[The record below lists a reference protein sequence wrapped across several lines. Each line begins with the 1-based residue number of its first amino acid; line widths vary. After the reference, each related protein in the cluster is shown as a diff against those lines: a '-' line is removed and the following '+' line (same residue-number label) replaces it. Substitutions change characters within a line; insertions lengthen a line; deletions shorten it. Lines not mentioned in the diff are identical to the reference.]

1 MIMSGNKRT
10 RLSPEGRR
18 NQLLDTARD
27 LLLKKGFSGF
37 TMEALATEAGVSNP
51 LVYKYFDTRLELL
64 QELWTR
70 EYERYS
76 RSVREQLSKAE
87 NFEDIVRL
95 FVNLNFTE
103 LSLGEITHIL
113 GSQPE
118 LREVT
123 KAKQKSNQRGTG
135 LFLVNTVEEMYH
147 LTPSQAS
154 HLVVLASGAS
164 IEAARHYA
172 RYGGSRRKMVEDTVS
187 FILNGVEAFK
197 T

>member
-1 MIMSGNKRT
+1 MSGNKRT

-70 EYERYS
+70 EYERYN
-76 RSVREQLSKAE
+76 RNVREQLTKAE

-164 IEAARHYA
+164 LEAARHYA
-172 RYGGSRRKMVEDTVS
+172 RYNGSRRKMVEDTVS

>member
-1 MIMSGNKRT
+1 MNSKKRI

-18 NQLLDTARD
+18 NQLLDSARD
-27 LLLKKGFSGF
+27 LIQNQGFSGF
-37 TMEALATEAGVSNP
+37 TMEALATAAGVSNP

-70 EYERYS
+70 EYERYN
-76 RSVREQLSKAE
+76 RNVREQLTKAE

-123 KAKQKSNQRGTG
+123 KAKQKSNHGKTG
-135 LFLVNTVEEMYH
+135 RFLVNTVEEMYH
-147 LTPSQAS
+147 LTPSQAT

-172 RYGGSRRKMVEDTVS
+172 RYGGSRKKMVEDTVR
-187 FILNGVEAFK
+187 FILNGAEAFR

>member
-1 MIMSGNKRT
+1 MNSKKRI

-18 NQLLDTARD
+18 NQLLDSARD
-27 LLLKKGFSGF
+27 LIQDQGFSGF

-70 EYERYS
+70 EYERYN
-76 RSVREQLSKAE
+76 RKGREQLTKAE

-147 LTPSQAS
+147 LTPSQAT

-172 RYGGSRRKMVEDTVS
+172 RYGGSRKKMVEDTVN
-187 FILNGVEAFK
+187 FILNGAEAFR

>member
-1 MIMSGNKRT
+1 MNGKKRI

-18 NQLLDTARD
+18 NQLLDSARD
-27 LLLKKGFSGF
+27 LIQDQGFSGF

-70 EYERYS
+70 EYERYN
-76 RSVREQLSKAE
+76 RSVREQLSKAK

-147 LTPSQAS
+147 LTPSQAT

-172 RYGGSRRKMVEDTVS
+172 RYGGSRKKMVEDTVN
-187 FILNGVEAFK
+187 FILSGAEAFR

>member
-1 MIMSGNKRT
+1 MNSKKRI

-18 NQLLDTARD
+18 NQLLDSARD
-27 LLLKKGFSGF
+27 LIQDQGFSGF

-70 EYERYS
+70 EYERYN
-76 RSVREQLSKAE
+76 RNVREQLTKAE

-147 LTPSQAS
+147 LTPSQAT

>member
-1 MIMSGNKRT
+1 MNSKKRI

-18 NQLLDTARD
+18 NQLLDSARD
-27 LLLKKGFSGF
+27 LIQDQGFSGF
-37 TMEALATEAGVSNP
+37 TMEALATEAGVRNP
-51 LVYKYFDTRLELL
+51 LVYKYSDTRLELL

-70 EYERYS
+70 EYERYN
-76 RSVREQLSKAE
+76 RNVREQLTKAE

-147 LTPSQAS
+147 LTPSQAT

-172 RYGGSRRKMVEDTVS
+172 RYGGSRKKMVEDTVN
-187 FILNGVEAFK
+187 FILNGAEAFR

>member
-1 MIMSGNKRT
+1 MNSKKRI

-18 NQLLDTARD
+18 NQLLDSARD
-27 LLLKKGFSGF
+27 LIQDQGFSGF
-37 TMEALATEAGVSNP
+37 TMEALATAAGVSNP

-70 EYERYS
+70 EYERYN
-76 RSVREQLSKAE
+76 RNVREQLTKAE

-123 KAKQKSNQRGTG
+123 KAKQKSNHGKTG
-135 LFLVNTVEEMYH
+135 RFLVNTVEEMYH
-147 LTPSQAS
+147 LTPSQAT

-172 RYGGSRRKMVEDTVS
+172 RYGGSRKKMVEDTVR
-187 FILNGVEAFK
+187 FILNGAEAFR

>member
-1 MIMSGNKRT
+1 MNSKKRI

-18 NQLLDTARD
+18 NQLLDSARD
-27 LLLKKGFSGF
+27 LIQNQGFSGF

-70 EYERYS
+70 EYERYN
-76 RSVREQLSKAE
+76 RNVREQLTKAE

-147 LTPSQAS
+147 LTPSQAT

-172 RYGGSRRKMVEDTVS
+172 RYGGSRKKMVEDTVS
-187 FILNGVEAFK
+187 FILNGAEAFR

>member
-1 MIMSGNKRT
+1 MNGKKRI

-18 NQLLDTARD
+18 NQLLDSARD
-27 LLLKKGFSGF
+27 LIQDQGFSGF

-70 EYERYS
+70 EYERYN
-76 RSVREQLSKAE
+76 RNVREQLTKAE

-123 KAKQKSNQRGTG
+123 KAKQKSNHGKTG
-135 LFLVNTVEEMYH
+135 RFLVNTVEEMYH
-147 LTPSQAS
+147 LTPSQAT

-172 RYGGSRRKMVEDTVS
+172 RYGGSRKKMVEDTVN
-187 FILNGVEAFK
+187 FILNGAEALR

>member
-1 MIMSGNKRT
+1 MNGKKRI
-10 RLSPEGRR
+10 RLSPESRR
-18 NQLLDTARD
+18 NQLLDSAKN
-27 LLLKKGFSGF
+27 LIQKQGFSGF

-70 EYERYS
+70 EYERYN
-76 RSVREQLSKAE
+76 RNVREQLTKAE

-147 LTPSQAS
+147 LTPSQAT

-172 RYGGSRRKMVEDTVS
+172 RYGGSRKKMVEDTVN
-187 FILNGVEAFK
+187 FILNGAEAFR

>member
-1 MIMSGNKRT
+1 MNGKKRI

-18 NQLLDTARD
+18 KQLLDSARD
-27 LLLKKGFSGF
+27 LIQDQGFSGF

-70 EYERYS
+70 EYERYN
-76 RSVREQLSKAE
+76 RSVREQLSKAK

>member
-1 MIMSGNKRT
+1 MNGKKRI

-18 NQLLDTARD
+18 NQLLDSARD
-27 LLLKKGFSGF
+27 LIQDQGFSGF

-70 EYERYS
+70 EYERYN
-76 RSVREQLSKAE
+76 RNVREQLTKAE
-87 NFEDIVRL
+87 TFEDIVRL

-147 LTPSQAS
+147 LTPSQAT

-172 RYGGSRRKMVEDTVS
+172 RYGGSRKKMVEDTVN
-187 FILNGVEAFK
+187 FILNGAEAFR

>member
-1 MIMSGNKRT
+1 MNGKKRI

-18 NQLLDTARD
+18 NQLLDSARD
-27 LLLKKGFSGF
+27 LIQNQGFSGF
-37 TMEALATEAGVSNP
+37 TMEALATAAGVSNP

-70 EYERYS
+70 EYERYN
-76 RSVREQLSKAE
+76 RNVREQLTKAE

-147 LTPSQAS
+147 LTPSQAT

-172 RYGGSRRKMVEDTVS
+172 RYGGSRKKMVEDTVN
-187 FILNGVEAFK
+187 FILNGAEAFR

>member
-1 MIMSGNKRT
+1 MMNGKKRI
-10 RLSPEGRR
+10 RLSPESRR
-18 NQLLDTARD
+18 NQLLDSAKN
-27 LLLKKGFSGF
+27 LIQKQGFSGF

-70 EYERYS
+70 EYERYN
-76 RSVREQLSKAE
+76 RNVREQLTKAE

-147 LTPSQAS
+147 LTPSQAT

-172 RYGGSRRKMVEDTVS
+172 RYGGSRKKMVEDTVN
-187 FILNGVEAFK
+187 FILNGAEAFR

>member
-1 MIMSGNKRT
+1 MNSKKRI

-18 NQLLDTARD
+18 NQLLDSARD
-27 LLLKKGFSGF
+27 LIQDQGFSGF

-70 EYERYS
+70 EYERYN

>member
-1 MIMSGNKRT
+1 MNSKKRI

-18 NQLLDTARD
+18 NQLLDSARD
-27 LLLKKGFSGF
+27 LIQDQGFSGF
-37 TMEALATEAGVSNP
+37 TMEALATAAGVSNP

-70 EYERYS
+70 EYERYN
-76 RSVREQLSKAE
+76 RNVREQLTKAE

-147 LTPSQAS
+147 LTPSQAT

-172 RYGGSRRKMVEDTVS
+172 RYGGSRKKMVEDTVS
-187 FILNGVEAFK
+187 FILKGVKAFR

>member
-1 MIMSGNKRT
+1 MNSKKRI

-18 NQLLDTARD
+18 NQLLDSARD
-27 LLLKKGFSGF
+27 LIQNQGFSGF

-70 EYERYS
+70 EYERYN
-76 RSVREQLSKAE
+76 RNVREQLTKAE

-147 LTPSQAS
+147 LTPSQAT

-172 RYGGSRRKMVEDTVS
+172 RYGGSRKKMVEDTVR
-187 FILNGVEAFK
+187 FILNGAEAFR

>member
-1 MIMSGNKRT
+1 MNSKKRI

-18 NQLLDTARD
+18 NQLLDSARD
-27 LLLKKGFSGF
+27 LIQDQGFSGF

-70 EYERYS
+70 EYERYN
-76 RSVREQLSKAE
+76 RNVREQLTKAE

-147 LTPSQAS
+147 LTPSQAT

-172 RYGGSRRKMVEDTVS
+172 RYCGSRKKMVEDTVN
-187 FILNGVEAFK
+187 FILNGAEAFR

>member
-1 MIMSGNKRT
+1 MNGKKRT
-10 RLSPEGRR
+10 RLTPEGRR
-18 NQLLDTARD
+18 KQLLDSARD
-27 LLLKKGFSGF
+27 LIQDQGFSGF

-70 EYERYS
+70 EYERYN

-147 LTPSQAS
+147 LTPSQAT

-172 RYGGSRRKMVEDTVS
+172 RYGGSRKKMVEDTVN
-187 FILNGVEAFK
+187 FILNGAEAFR

>member
-1 MIMSGNKRT
+1 MNSKKRI

-18 NQLLDTARD
+18 NQLLDSARD
-27 LLLKKGFSGF
+27 LIQDQGFSGF

-70 EYERYS
+70 EYERYN
-76 RSVREQLSKAE
+76 RSVREQLTKAE

-147 LTPSQAS
+147 LTPSQAT

-172 RYGGSRRKMVEDTVS
+172 RYGGSRKKMVEDTVS
-187 FILNGVEAFK
+187 FILNGVEAFR

>member
-1 MIMSGNKRT
+1 MINGKKRI
-10 RLSPEGRR
+10 RLSPESRR
-18 NQLLDTARD
+18 NQLLDSAKN
-27 LLLKKGFSGF
+27 LIQKQGFSGF

-70 EYERYS
+70 EYERYN
-76 RSVREQLSKAE
+76 RNVREQLTKAE

-147 LTPSQAS
+147 LTPSQAT

-172 RYGGSRRKMVEDTVS
+172 RYGGSRKKMVEDTVS
-187 FILNGVEAFK
+187 FILKGVKAFR